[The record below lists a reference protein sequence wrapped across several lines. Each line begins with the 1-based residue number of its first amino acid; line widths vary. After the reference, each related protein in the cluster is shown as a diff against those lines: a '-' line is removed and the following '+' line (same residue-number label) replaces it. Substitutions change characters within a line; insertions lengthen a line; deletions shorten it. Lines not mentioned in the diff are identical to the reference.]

1 MRGREMKDKVIM
13 ETRNGKMRDRE
24 VRGRETKD
32 RDKR

>member
-13 ETRNGKMRDRE
+13 ETRNRKMRDRE
-24 VRGRETKD
+24 VMGRETKD